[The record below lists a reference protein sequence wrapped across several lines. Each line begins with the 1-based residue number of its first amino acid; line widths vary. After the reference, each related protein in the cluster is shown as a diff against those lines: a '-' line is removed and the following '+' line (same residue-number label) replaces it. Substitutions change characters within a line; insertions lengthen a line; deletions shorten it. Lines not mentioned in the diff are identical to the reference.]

1 MKGLRY
7 TILIICSALLTHACE
22 TTEKI
27 DEFPLRPSKLVLNC
41 FFTADSTWEF
51 QVSNSLSVLDNA
63 QIELIDS
70 ASITLL
76 KDGAQVDT
84 LTAPEADGIYRSG
97 KILPGVNTTYAVTAT
112 APGFDEVLYAE
123 DYVPVSV
130 PFNRLTGTIIDSSFY
145 QSHDYRTDRPEIR
158 GNIEGTIALQFK
170 DPPGENNF
178 YHLTLYFIEYN
189 LVDYE
194 DTVFHPF
201 RSPVNFTIQDAAA
214 EETSFG
220 SGALFSD
227 QYFDGQVHNVKLTY
241 HTYGIKRHMQTFF
254 AELTSLTESAY
265 LYKSSIEDYQ
275 AASGD
280 PFSEPVLVYG
290 NIENGLGIFAGY
302 ATTTDS
308 LVIF

>member
-1 MKGLRY
+1 MKGLQLNL
-7 TILIICSALLTHACE
+7 LIICCVILAKSCE

-70 ASITLL
+70 ASILL
-76 KDGAQVDT
+76 FQDGYPIDT
-84 LTAPEADGIYRSG
+84 LDRPEDDGIYRSH
-97 KILPGVNTTYAVTAT
+97 KVLPGMNASYSVTAT
-112 APGFDEVLYAE
+112 APGFDVVLHAE
-123 DYVPVSV
+123 DHVPVSV
-130 PFNRLTGTIIDSSFY
+130 PIRRIRGTIIDSSFY
-145 QSHDYRTDRPEIR
+145 HGYDYYTDSPKIR
-158 GNIEGTIALQFK
+158 GHIEGTIELEIQ
-170 DPPGENNF
+170 DPPGVDNY
-178 YHLTLYFIEYN
+178 YHLAVYFMEER
-189 LVDYE
+189 LRDYE
-194 DTVFHPF
+194 DTIYYLD
-201 RSPVNFTIQDAAA
+201 RRRVNFTVQDAAA
-214 EETSFG
+214 EETAFG

-227 QYFDGQVHNVKLTY
+227 QFFDGQEHTVKIIY
-241 HTYGIKRHMQTFF
+241 HASGIKNNMKVFY

-265 LYKSSIEDYQ
+265 LYKRSIEDYQ

-290 NIENGLGIFAGY
+290 NIENGLGIFSGY
-302 ATTTDS
+302 NLNADS